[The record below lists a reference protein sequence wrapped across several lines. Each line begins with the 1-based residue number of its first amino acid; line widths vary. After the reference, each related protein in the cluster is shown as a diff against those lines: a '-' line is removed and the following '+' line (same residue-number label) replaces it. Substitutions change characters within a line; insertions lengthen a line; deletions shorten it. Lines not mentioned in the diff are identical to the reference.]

1 MQVEIMADGLLKV
14 ERNEAT
20 FLGIITS
27 IPGRSYALQSF
38 STERSGPTKR
48 PGWVVRGNEIGE
60 WLPAGF
66 TEHEHRVVVYGPYL
80 EGVTLEETLGRD
92 PAEVLAL
99 LERLASAAGLLQE
112 RQIPILKLHTRGV
125 IFLNDGGILF
135 LPGELM
141 NTIREHQPI
150 PDQIRYYENMNH
162 PDLEPAQNLSY
173 FFASM
178 VYRAITGQYPY
189 HSDRLEDLHI
199 RVRAGYSIDPVY
211 HDPRIR
217 EDLSNDVI
225 AVLRDPGHNLRTPA
239 EWTER
244 LHEWA
249 SAGPFQEVT
258 EQGRALLLQQAEARW
273 KRMTRN
279 FKRREFVRKH
289 GKVTVLIVAMV
300 LIIGTIPGT
309 IISKALAPRST
320 HGYPPEKV
328 VTTFYDSMNSLD
340 QATMQDCVINGAG
353 KSAIS
358 EVMNLY
364 VTSRMRM
371 SVDMKTGIVPAQS
384 WVAAGKPPLKA
395 STFVY
400 GVSDLHLTMMT
411 QLPDEVVIAA
421 SYLKWQ
427 PEFPSPPGQGAGA
440 AKSSSAGGVSGG
452 AASTGAAPAANQ
464 EIRNTAHQ
472 RKDILHLKK
481 DRGDWVIYRI
491 ERQSDK
497 LLPDQTVLSNVR

>member
-14 ERNEAT
+14 ERSEAT
-20 FLGIITS
+20 FLGIITN

-48 PGWVVRGNEIGE
+48 PGWVVRANTIEE

-66 TEHEHRVVVYGPYL
+66 TEHEHRVVIYGPYL
-80 EGVTLEETLGRD
+80 EGITLEETLTRE
-92 PAEVLAL
+92 PAAVLGL
-99 LERLASAAGLLQE
+99 LERLSSAVGLLQE
-112 RQIPILKLHTRGV
+112 RQLPIPKIHTRGV
-125 IFLNDGGILF
+125 IFLNDGGTLL

-141 NTIREHQPI
+141 RTIREHQPI
-150 PDQIRYYENMNH
+150 ADQIRYYENMNH
-162 PDLEPAQNLSY
+162 PDLEPDQNLSY

-178 VYRAITGQYPY
+178 VYRAVTGQYPY
-189 HSDRLEDLHI
+189 HSDLLEDLHI

-217 EDLSNDVI
+217 EDLSNDII
-225 AVLRDPGHNLRTPA
+225 AVLRDPSHNLRGPA
-239 EWTER
+239 DWSVS

-249 SAGPFQEVT
+249 STGPFQEVSD
-258 EQGRALLLQQAEARW
+258 QGKALLLQQAEARW
-273 KRMTRN
+273 KRMTRT
-279 FKRREFVRKH
+279 FKRREFLRKH
-289 GKVTVLIVAMV
+289 GRVTVLIAAMV

-328 VTTFYDSMNSLD
+328 VSTFYDSMNSLD
-340 QATMQDCVINGAG
+340 QATMQDCVIDGAG
-353 KSAIS
+353 KNAIN

-371 SVDMKTGIVPAQS
+371 SVEMKSGIIPAES
-384 WVAAGKPPLKA
+384 WVTAGKPALNA

-400 GVSDLHLTMMT
+400 GVSNLGLTMMT

-421 SYLKWQ
+421 TYLKWQ
-427 PEFPSPPGQGAGA
+427 PEFPSPPEQ
-440 AKSSSAGGVSGG
+440 SAGNAKNTSV
-452 AASTGAAPAANQ
+452 ASQ
-464 EIRNTAHQ
+464 EIKNTAYR
-472 RKDILHLKK
+472 RKDILHLKR
-481 DRGDWVIYRI
+481 DHGDWVIYKI
-491 ERQSDK
+491 ERQTNK
-497 LLPDQTVLSNVR
+497 LLPDQTVLSSIR